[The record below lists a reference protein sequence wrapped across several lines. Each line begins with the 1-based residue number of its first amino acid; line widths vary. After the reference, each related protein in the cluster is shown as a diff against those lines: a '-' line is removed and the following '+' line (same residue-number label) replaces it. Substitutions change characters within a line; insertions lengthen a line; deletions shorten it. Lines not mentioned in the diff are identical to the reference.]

1 MQAINGKGYV
11 TMRIISVSNCMM
23 MEMYMCGMCKMMH
36 AQKSDL
42 PCVLSV

>member
-1 MQAINGKGYV
+1 
-11 TMRIISVSNCMM
+11 MRYTAVSNSMM

-36 AQKSDL
+36 VQKSDL